1 MYCIKSGKPGKSQF
15 QHIIEEIH
23 GRIPYMKIC
32 PGMLLYIITFIEI
45 FRQQHGIVQ
54 IYVGHDLIINIRHI
68 RLKRQHI
75 YWSAIAEKILCCN
88 GFQQKH
94 IIIKINKI
102 L

>member
-54 IYVGHDLIINIRHI
+54 IYVGHDLIINIREKNPLLQWI
-68 RLKRQHI
+68 SAKI
-75 YWSAIAEKILCCN
+75 Y
-88 GFQQKH
+88 H
-94 IIIKINKI
+94 H
-102 L
+102 